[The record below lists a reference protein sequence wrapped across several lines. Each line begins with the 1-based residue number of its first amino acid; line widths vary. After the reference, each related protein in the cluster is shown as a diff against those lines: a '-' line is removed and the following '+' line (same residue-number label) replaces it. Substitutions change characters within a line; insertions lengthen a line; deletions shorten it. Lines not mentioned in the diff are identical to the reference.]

1 MLTPRPTRQLPT
13 SPGHHDLT
21 SLNLHREYT
30 LSTYTMA
37 AKAPDRRRNNPPS
50 HGTTLPVFLSTSSDV
65 VKPAPP
71 TRPPDEIR
79 KIFLRTGL
87 ISSVT
92 GSSFLEIAPL
102 KLSVSVLGPRPL
114 PRSASTPFAAQ
125 AILTTEVKFAPFAS
139 TVRRGYIRDSSERD
153 LGSRLYQALV
163 GAIRRDLYPK
173 SRIEVVV
180 TILDSEDEGDD
191 VNTVCIDEDGRAV
204 EPRFWDVGRAER
216 ALGVVLAGC
225 ITAASAAL
233 ADAGIEM
240 FDLVSGGVASVFAD
254 EDDAKGKGKA
264 GVAQKRYIR
273 DPAVAPPDGNTPLA
287 TCVLGYMAARDEIS
301 ELWISGK
308 LSTKGGTADM
318 DELVDEAIAAAKSSR
333 GVLNEAA
340 KERVQFIVD
349 KVQSQSTEDPS
360 TTSGGKDVEMTG

>member
-1 MLTPRPTRQLPT
+1 
-13 SPGHHDLT
+13 
-21 SLNLHREYT
+21 
-30 LSTYTMA
+30 MA
-37 AKAPDRRRNNPPS
+37 SRAPDRRRNNPPS
-50 HGTTLPVFLSTSSDV
+50 HGTTPPVFLSTSAGDINPV
-65 VKPAPP
+65 QAPS
-71 TRPPDEIR
+71 RPPDEIR

-87 ISSVT
+87 VSSVT

-114 PRSASTPFAAQ
+114 PRTSTTPFAAQ

-139 TVRRGYIRDSSERD
+139 TVRRGYVRDSSERD

-163 GAIRRDLYPK
+163 GAIRRELYPK

-180 TILDSEDEGDD
+180 TILDSEDEGDE
-191 VNTVCIDEDGRAV
+191 VNTVCIEEGKTV
-204 EPRFWDVGRAER
+204 EPRFWDVGRSER

-240 FDLVSGGVASVFAD
+240 FDLVSGGVASVFVD
-254 EDDAKGKGKA
+254 GSEVKGKA
-264 GVAQKRYIR
+264 KEGAGPGRRYVR
-273 DPAVAPPDGNTPLA
+273 DPSIAPLDEGAPLA

-301 ELWISGK
+301 ELWISGR
-308 LSTKGGTADM
+308 LGTKSGTAEM
-318 DELVDEAIAAAKSSR
+318 DELVDEAVAAARSSR

-340 KERVQFIVD
+340 KERIQFIVD
-349 KVQSQSTEDPS
+349 KAQSADPS
-360 TTSGGKDVEMTG
+360 AVGGKDTEMTG

>member
-1 MLTPRPTRQLPT
+1 
-13 SPGHHDLT
+13 
-21 SLNLHREYT
+21 
-30 LSTYTMA
+30 MA

-50 HGTTLPVFLSTSSDV
+50 HGTTPPVFLSTSSDSI
-65 VKPAPP
+65 KREQPS
-71 TRPPDEIR
+71 RPPNEIR

-114 PRSASTPFAAQ
+114 PRTSSTPFAAQ
-125 AILTTEVKFAPFAS
+125 AIITTEVKFAPFAS
-139 TVRRGYIRDSSERD
+139 TVRRGYLRDSSERD

-163 GAIRRDLYPK
+163 GAIRRELYPK

-180 TILDSEDEGDD
+180 TILDSEDEGDE
-191 VNTVCIDEDGRAV
+191 VNTVYMEEGKTTTS
-204 EPRFWDVGRAER
+204 EPKFWDAGRAER

-240 FDLVSGGVASVFAD
+240 FDLVSGGVASVFVD
-254 EDDAKGKGKA
+254 EAGGKGKGK
-264 GVAQKRYIR
+264 GSGDVINKLYVR
-273 DPAVAPPDGNTPLA
+273 DPSAMPLEGKTPQA

-308 LSTKGGTADM
+308 LGTKNGTAEM
-318 DELVDEAIAAAKSSR
+318 DELVDEAIAAARSSR

-349 KVQSQSTEDPS
+349 KGKAATASTNE
-360 TTSGGKDVEMTG
+360 GKDVDMTG

>member
-1 MLTPRPTRQLPT
+1 
-13 SPGHHDLT
+13 
-21 SLNLHREYT
+21 
-30 LSTYTMA
+30 MA

-50 HGTTLPVFLSTSSDV
+50 HGTTAPVFLSTSAD
-65 VKPAPP
+65 APKAQQEA
-71 TRPPDEIR
+71 RPPGEIR

-87 ISSVT
+87 IASVT
-92 GSSFLEIAPL
+92 GSSFLEISPL

-114 PRSASTPFAAQ
+114 PRSSTTPFAAQ

-139 TVRRGYIRDSSERD
+139 TVRRGYLRDSSERD

-163 GAIRRDLYPK
+163 GAIRRELYPK

-180 TILDSEDEGDD
+180 TILDSEDEGDE
-191 VNTVCIDEDGRAV
+191 VNTIFMEEGKASS
-204 EPRFWDVGRAER
+204 ELKYWDVGRAER

-240 FDLVSGGVASVFAD
+240 YDLVSGGVASVFVDEAD
-254 EDDAKGKGKA
+254 SKGKGKDNSV
-264 GVAQKRYIR
+264 GEKLYVR
-273 DPAVAPPDGNTPLA
+273 DPPVAPPGGKAPLA
-287 TCVLGYMAARDEIS
+287 TCVIGYMAARDEIS

-308 LSTKGGTADM
+308 LGTRNGVTEM
-318 DELVDEAIAAAKSSR
+318 DELVDEAVAAARASR

-340 KERVQFIVD
+340 KERVKFIVG
-349 KVQSQSTEDPS
+349 KAQATAGAE
-360 TTSGGKDVEMTG
+360 GKDVEMTG

>member
-1 MLTPRPTRQLPT
+1 
-13 SPGHHDLT
+13 
-21 SLNLHREYT
+21 
-30 LSTYTMA
+30 MA

-50 HGTTLPVFLSTSSDV
+50 HGTNPPVFLSTSLPSSTI
-65 VKPAPP
+65 KPEQAS
-71 TRPPDEIR
+71 RPPNEIR

-87 ISSVT
+87 VSSVT

-114 PRSASTPFAAQ
+114 PRTSTTPFAAQ

-139 TVRRGYIRDSSERD
+139 TVRRGYLRDSSERD
-153 LGSRLYQALV
+153 LGSRLYQSLV
-163 GAIRRDLYPK
+163 GAIRRELYPK

-180 TILDSEDEGDD
+180 TILDSEDEGDE
-191 VNTVCIDEDGRAV
+191 VNTVYMEEGKAAF
-204 EPRFWDVGRAER
+204 EPTFRDAGRAER

-240 FDLVSGGVASVFAD
+240 YDLVSGGVSTVLVDQFD
-254 EDDAKGKGKA
+254 GKGKGKE
-264 GVAQKRYIR
+264 GDSEKRLYVR
-273 DPAVAPPDGNTPLA
+273 DPAIAPPEGKKPLA

-301 ELWISGK
+301 ELWILGK
-308 LSTKGGTADM
+308 LGTKNGTAEM
-318 DELVDEAIAAAKSSR
+318 EELVDEAIAAARSSR

-349 KVQSQSTEDPS
+349 KAQSTTQTDD
-360 TTSGGKDVEMTG
+360 TEMTG

>member
-1 MLTPRPTRQLPT
+1 
-13 SPGHHDLT
+13 
-21 SLNLHREYT
+21 
-30 LSTYTMA
+30 MA

-50 HGTTLPVFLSTSSDV
+50 HGTTPPVFLSTSADI
-65 VKPAPP
+65 VKPAQSS
-71 TRPPDEIR
+71 RPLDEIR

-114 PRSASTPFAAQ
+114 PRSATTPFAAQ

-163 GAIRRDLYPK
+163 GAIRRELYPK

-180 TILDSEDEGDD
+180 TVLDSEDEGDD
-191 VNTVCIDEDGRAV
+191 VNTVCIEDGKTV
-204 EPRFWDVGRAER
+204 EPQFWDVGRAER

-240 FDLVSGGVASVFAD
+240 FDLVSGGVASLFVD
-254 EDDAKGKGKA
+254 EKDSKGKGKA
-264 GVAQKRYIR
+264 GIVSKRYVR
-273 DPAVAPPDGNTPLA
+273 DPAVAPPDGDAPLA

-308 LSTKGGTADM
+308 LSTNRGTAEM
-318 DELVDEAIAAAKSSR
+318 DELVDEAVAAARSSR

-340 KERVQFIVD
+340 KERVKFIVEQAQSGEQPATSD
-349 KVQSQSTEDPS
+349 K
-360 TTSGGKDVEMTG
+360 KDVEMTG

>member
-1 MLTPRPTRQLPT
+1 
-13 SPGHHDLT
+13 
-21 SLNLHREYT
+21 
-30 LSTYTMA
+30 MA

-50 HGTTLPVFLSTSSDV
+50 HGTTPPVFLSSSSSGAI
-65 VKPAPP
+65 KPKQSS
-71 TRPPDEIR
+71 RSPDEIR

-114 PRSASTPFAAQ
+114 PRTSSTPFAAQ

-163 GAIRRDLYPK
+163 GAIRRELYPK

-191 VNTVCIDEDGRAV
+191 VNTVYIEEGKTTV
-204 EPRFWDVGRAER
+204 ETKFWDAGRSER

-240 FDLVSGGVASVFAD
+240 FDLVSGGVATSFVD
-254 EDDAKGKGKA
+254 EVNSKGKDKGDAVSNKLY
-264 GVAQKRYIR
+264 VR
-273 DPAVAPPDGNTPLA
+273 DPAIALPEGKTPLA

-308 LSTKGGTADM
+308 VGTKNGTTEM
-318 DELVDEAIAAAKSSR
+318 DELVDEAIAAARSAR

-349 KVQSQSTEDPS
+349 KTGTAAPS
-360 TTSGGKDVEMTG
+360 KGETTDVEMSG